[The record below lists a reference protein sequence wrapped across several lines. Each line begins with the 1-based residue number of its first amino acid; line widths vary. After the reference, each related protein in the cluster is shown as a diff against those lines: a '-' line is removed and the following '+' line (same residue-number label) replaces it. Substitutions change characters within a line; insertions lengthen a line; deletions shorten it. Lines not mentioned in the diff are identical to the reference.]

1 MKANG
6 FPLSACQCKEARD
19 SYEDN
24 FGKNKK
30 KRKFKV
36 RLIHAFSKDME
47 ILPFLAVLFKTG
59 TAMSILGS
67 WMPAVRA
74 REKHS
79 YSCKQMPL
87 PINQKAAP
95 WIYCLVFSNH
105 RHNYEQMQN
114 PNFSTKQTRN
124 IAEVFLCCIQAF
136 TNALLCVKSFCIC
149 QGG

>member
-1 MKANG
+1 MVFHFQLASAKRQEIAMKKILA
-6 FPLSACQCKEARD
+6 KT
-19 SYEDN
+19 
-24 FGKNKK
+24 KK

-95 WIYCLVFSNH
+95 
-105 RHNYEQMQN
+105 
-114 PNFSTKQTRN
+114 
-124 IAEVFLCCIQAF
+124 
-136 TNALLCVKSFCIC
+136 
-149 QGG
+149 